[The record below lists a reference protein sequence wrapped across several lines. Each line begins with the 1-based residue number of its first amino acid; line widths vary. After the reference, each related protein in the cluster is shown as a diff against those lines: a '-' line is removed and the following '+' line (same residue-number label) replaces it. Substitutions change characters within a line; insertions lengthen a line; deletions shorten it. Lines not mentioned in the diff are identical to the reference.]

1 MTTTNETKA
10 LISGLAPKP
19 LKEKKR
25 WTVGEIVTMAV
36 ITVLVLIVA
45 TPVLY
50 ALVNSFRSYAEI
62 TADPMGLPTTFNF
75 DNYVQLFQQTDFGEA
90 VLNTLII
97 TVVTVVLLVLLVPM
111 AAYGIERVG
120 GKASRF
126 LYLLFI
132 AGLMIPFQVRMIP
145 LVEAFNEV
153 GLYSTLTSVI
163 LVHLGGAASF
173 GVLLYSSFI
182 RGIPLDVEEAADVDG
197 AGRLRIF
204 WQIVFPMLLPAT
216 SAFVI
221 TQALGLWNDFF
232 IPLVFLDSSS
242 AGTIN
247 VAINRMV
254 GLLTSQWQLIYTG
267 AILAIIPSVAIFA
280 GFQRFFVKG
289 LAVGA
294 VKG

>member
-1 MTTTNETKA
+1 MTTTSETKA
-10 LISGLAPKP
+10 LVAGMTTKP
-19 LKEKKR
+19 FKEKKR
-25 WTVGEIVTMAV
+25 WTVGEIITMAV

-62 TADPMGLPTTFNF
+62 TTDPMGLPTTFNF

-120 GKASRF
+120 GRAGRF

-163 LVHLGGAASF
+163 LVHL
-173 GVLLYSSFI
+173 
-182 RGIPLDVEEAADVDG
+182 
-197 AGRLRIF
+197 
-204 WQIVFPMLLPAT
+204 
-216 SAFVI
+216 
-221 TQALGLWNDFF
+221 
-232 IPLVFLDSSS
+232 
-242 AGTIN
+242 
-247 VAINRMV
+247 
-254 GLLTSQWQLIYTG
+254 
-267 AILAIIPSVAIFA
+267 
-280 GFQRFFVKG
+280 
-289 LAVGA
+289 
-294 VKG
+294 

>member
-1 MTTTNETKA
+1 
-10 LISGLAPKP
+10 
-19 LKEKKR
+19 
-25 WTVGEIVTMAV
+25 MAV
-36 ITVLVLIVA
+36 LAVLVLIVA
-45 TPVLY
+45 SPVIY
-50 ALVNSFRSYAEI
+50 AFLNSFRSYAEI
-62 TADPMGLPTTFNF
+62 TVDPMGLPTQFTL
-75 DNYVQLFQQTDFGEA
+75 DNYIQLFQQTDYGEA
-90 VLNTLII
+90 LLNTLII
-97 TVVTVVLLVLLVPM
+97 TVATVVLLVAIVPM

-120 GKASRF
+120 GRTSRF
-126 LYLLFI
+126 LYILFI

-145 LVEAFNEV
+145 LVKGFDEV

-173 GVLLYSSFI
+173 GILLYCSFI
-182 RGIPLDVEEAADVDG
+182 KGIPIEVEEAAHVDG
-197 AGRLRIF
+197 AGRLRTF
-204 WQIVFPMLLPAT
+204 WSIVFPMLLPVT

-221 TQALGLWNDFF
+221 IQALGLWNDFF

-280 GFQRFFVKG
+280 AFQRYFIKG
-289 LAVGA
+289 MSVGA